1 MKKSHIFLACLSL
14 IAIVGAV
21 GASSV
26 QSSVMTHERLRVRN
40 IFKTPEEVVAYY
52 CARDAS
58 GFVWSGLMEAERK
71 AFTLWTDSPQQD
83 SFYIARK
90 YDIKP
95 AERIAHN
102 NDLATVTVQY
112 DLIAVGDAFGTRVPP
127 DNADM
132 KINFDLKR
140 VGGVWKIVKPDY
152 GQIAP
157 VVLISKFGALAS
169 PTLQR

>member
-1 MKKSHIFLACLSL
+1 MIKKHQTFLGIFVL
-14 IAIVGAV
+14 IQILV

-40 IFKTPEEVVAYY
+40 GFKTPEEVIAYY

-58 GFVWSGLMEAERK
+58 GFVWSGLLDAERK
-71 AFTLWTDSPQQD
+71 AFTVWNEAPQQD
-83 SFYIARK
+83 SFYLARN
-90 YDIKP
+90 YEVKP
-95 AERIAHN
+95 SERIGHDQN
-102 NDLATVTVQY
+102 RATVAVHY
-112 DLIAVGDAFGTRVPP
+112 NLIAVSDGHGTQVPP
-127 DNADM
+127 DDPELQV
-132 KINFDLKR
+132 NFDLKR